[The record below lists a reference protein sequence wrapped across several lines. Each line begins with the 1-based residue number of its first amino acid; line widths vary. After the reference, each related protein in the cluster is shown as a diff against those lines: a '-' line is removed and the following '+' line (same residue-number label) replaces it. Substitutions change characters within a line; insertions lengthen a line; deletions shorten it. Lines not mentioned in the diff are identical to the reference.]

1 VRNYGAK
8 SQHEVTGIS
17 CRGVNQRPIRRLLG
31 VGLLLL
37 AAQIGYCGV
46 AAAAS
51 PAAPAFEESPCD
63 VPDAANV
70 AAGLRCGTVHV
81 PRDYAH
87 PESGAFALSVVIAK
101 AQNKPPSATPSSTLT
116 AARASP

>member
-1 VRNYGAK
+1 V
-8 SQHEVTGIS
+8 
-17 CRGVNQRPIRRLLG
+17 RRLLG

-37 AAQIGYCGV
+37 PAQIGYCDV

-51 PAAPAFEESPCD
+51 PAAPTFEESPCD

-70 AAGLRCGTVHV
+70 AAGLRCRTVHL

-87 PESGAFALSVVIAK
+87 PESGTFALSVVIAK
-101 AQNKPPSATPSSTLT
+101 SAQQPPSATPSSTLT